1 MMLAE
6 QLLPWCEPQ
15 WRRLLQQ
22 READRLPH
30 ALLLSGPAGTG
41 KAIFAEV
48 LASLLLCHQPVG
60 NAPCG
65 HCHSCELHAAG
76 HHPDL
81 VRVAPEA
88 EGKPIKVDQV
98 RELIDHLHSTAQ
110 QGGYRVVIMS
120 PAESLNT
127 SSANALLK
135 ILEEPGRNTLLVL
148 ICHQPGQLMPTIRS
162 RCQRIDFATPSA
174 QQSERW
180 LQQTLKLEPE
190 RASQLLR
197 LCHGAPLKAKTLYE
211 GDLLEQRKKLMSGL
225 ADLLRGRTAAT
236 ELAQQMQKAD
246 LLQCLDWI
254 NSLLSDIV
262 RLQLA
267 GLQEPAVNSD
277 MKRMLQAIADRAD
290 STRVF
295 VLADRIQEERV
306 GLLLRQNPNRQLLL
320 ERLLLQWVELVR

>member
-1 MMLAE
+1 
-6 QLLPWCEPQ
+6 
-15 WRRLLQQ
+15 
-22 READRLPH
+22 
-30 ALLLSGPAGTG
+30 
-41 KAIFAEV
+41 
-48 LASLLLCHQPVG
+48 
-60 NAPCG
+60 
-65 HCHSCELHAAG
+65 
-76 HHPDL
+76 
-81 VRVAPEA
+81 
-88 EGKPIKVDQV
+88 VDQV

-110 QGGYRVVIMS
+110 QGGYRVVIMT

-148 ICHQPGQLMPTIRS
+148 ISHQPGQLMPTIRS

-180 LQQTLKLEPE
+180 LQQTLELEPE

-197 LCHGAPLKAKTLYE
+197 LCHGAPLKAKALYE
-211 GDLLEQRKKLMSGL
+211 GDLLEQRKKLMAGL
-225 ADLLRGRTAAT
+225 ADLLRGRTTAS
-236 ELAQQMQKAD
+236 ELAQQLQKAD

-262 RLQLA
+262 RMQLA
-267 GLQEPAVNSD
+267 GLQQPAVNTD
-277 MKRMLQAIADRAD
+277 MKRMLQAVAERAD

-306 GLLLRQNPNRQLLL
+306 GLLRRQNPNRQLLL
-320 ERLLLQWVELVR
+320 ERLLLQWAELVR

>member
-1 MMLAE
+1 MPE
-6 QLLPWCEPQ
+6 QLLPWSEPQ
-15 WRRLLQQ
+15 WQRLLTQ
-22 READRLPH
+22 RAADRLPH
-30 ALLLSGPAGTG
+30 ALLLSGPAGVG
-41 KAIFAEV
+41 KAGFAEA
-48 LASLLLCHQPVG
+48 LASLLLCHHPQQDS
-60 NAPCG
+60 PCG

-81 VRVAPEA
+81 VRVSPEG

-135 ILEEPGRNTLLVL
+135 ILEEPGRNTLLLL

-162 RCQRIDFATPSA
+162 RCQRVDFSTPTTEQSA
-174 QQSERW
+174 QW
-180 LQQTLKLEPE
+180 LQQQLKLEPD
-190 RASQLLR
+190 RAEQLLR
-197 LCHGAPLKAKTLYE
+197 LCHGAPLKARSLYE

-225 ADLLRGRTAAT
+225 ADLLRGRMAAT
-236 ELAQQMQKAD
+236 ELAQQLLKTD

-262 RLQLA
+262 RIQLA
-267 GLQEPAVNSD
+267 NLQEPSVNTD
-277 MKRMLQAIADRAD
+277 MKRMLQAVAGRA
-290 STRVF
+290 SSRQVF
-295 VLADRIQEERV
+295 ALADRIQEERV
-306 GLLLRQNPNRQLLL
+306 SLLLRQDPNRQLLL
-320 ERLLLQWVELVR
+320 ERLLLQWAELSR